1 LITTSSNAS
10 SPERYY
16 HSENKGFHLKYQAN
30 SLKTRRVLSFLTL
43 AENILRFNPL
53 IRKSPDIS

>member
-1 LITTSSNAS
+1 SSNAS